1 MRNNHAWTLWTRQ
14 QKESQKEKKEN
25 GKEINF

>member
-14 QKESQKEKKEN
+14 QKEKEEKKEN
-25 GKEINF
+25 GKKIDF